1 MIDCDYFVR
10 LVDLPVSIGGAVTPN
25 NDGTYSIYIN
35 SRLAADQQQKA
46 LEHEIDHIRYEDFYN
61 ELPIEVCENKKR
73 AS

>member
-25 NDGTYSIYIN
+25 NDGTFSIYIN
-35 SRLAADQQQKA
+35 SRLSIDRQLKA
-46 LEHEIDHIRYEDFYN
+46 LEHEIDHIKHGDFYSDAT
-61 ELPIEVCENKKR
+61 IEVCENRKR